1 MHKGHVIGTSAEWC
15 HGFAQHSSALTIG
28 LEVPHRFLPGSES
41 ILKGLHGFTKIRL
54 FTVVFDESRLV
65 VEEVDVRCRTAH
77 EELNHAFRLWDDDL
91 RAVRSLCRFQRGK
104 GESAESLSGGLK

>member
-15 HGFAQHSSALTIG
+15 HGFAQHSSTLTIR
-28 LEVPHRFLPGSES
+28 LEIPHRFLPRSES
-41 ILKGLHGFTKIRL
+41 ILKGLDGFTKIRL

-65 VEEVDVRCRTAH
+65 VEEVDVRCCAAH
-77 EELNHAFRLWDDDL
+77 EELNDAFRLWDNDL